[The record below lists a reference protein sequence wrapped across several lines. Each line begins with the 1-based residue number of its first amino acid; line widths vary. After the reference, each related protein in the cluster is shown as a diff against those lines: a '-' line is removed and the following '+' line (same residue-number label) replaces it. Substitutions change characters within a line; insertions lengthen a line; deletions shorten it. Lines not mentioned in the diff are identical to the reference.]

1 MAKISNLG
9 NISCDFYLKQKAEP
23 LEAATIL
30 KQRLNLPKGLCESES
45 IFNEFFSDK
54 MWNTLTN
61 DMRTYLVDNFLPKFP
76 GNDEHEKD
84 ITLQM
89 IFNRETFRFGSSPLV
104 DFQRNLEEGNY
115 RPDIV
120 KYRNS
125 IQRSQRREQRYQECE
140 RISRIAKASLIS
152 REKLIRL
159 AYESPPGVSLKR
171 AAESVNHVAKVGS
184 TAAAM
189 RAKKRYFQEISSTAK
204 EIGVPLSDDED
215 FPEAGTPS
223 APTIARKPKRSL
235 ALNSGPDSPS
245 AEVKIISTLTHR
257 FNSGDHLGAQAP
269 PSAPSEDTYRT
280 MLYQHKKRK
289 LREAVSCSHIYFFY
303 LGIIFIFCEFFKYS
317 LRLLD
322 NG

>member
-1 MAKISNLG
+1 MVLLEGMYMTQGKMEMDTDSECSQNSTESHNSSATSSSERSEESAEDL
-9 NISCDFYLKQKAEP
+9 AEP

-152 REKLIRL
+152 REKLMRL
-159 AYESPPGVSLKR
+159 AYESPPR
-171 AAESVNHVAKVGS
+171 
-184 TAAAM
+184 
-189 RAKKRYFQEISSTAK
+189 R
-204 EIGVPLSDDED
+204 
-215 FPEAGTPS
+215 FPQTC
-223 APTIARKPKRSL
+223 RR
-235 ALNSGPDSPS
+235 
-245 AEVKIISTLTHR
+245 
-257 FNSGDHLGAQAP
+257 
-269 PSAPSEDTYRT
+269 
-280 MLYQHKKRK
+280 
-289 LREAVSCSHIYFFY
+289 
-303 LGIIFIFCEFFKYS
+303 
-317 LRLLD
+317 
-322 NG
+322 